1 MSQPLLFHA
10 VLKSLPELEE
20 LSVWTGLTHLPDLK
34 PADLGHVSGLKLGGL
49 AHASFLTDMLTC
61 VGPQL
66 ASLKLETIYFDVP
79 IDQLALAC
87 PALEELSI
95 VNARAA
101 LSSLPPH
108 EVSRQKTLTRLKL
121 VYLFLV
127 QYTDTQYTALHYILK
142 QATSLES
149 LQVTGTPYLTDA
161 CVESILNMNP
171 LSRLKRFV
179 LTHPVSQE
187 QPLLGV
193 PLTGSSVT
201 RLHRSCPELQCIGD
215 LKYWALSPI
224 QRRKLSTELGCTLSI
239 TR

>member
-1 MSQPLLFHA
+1 VSQPLLFHA
-10 VLKSLPELEE
+10 VLKALPELED
-20 LSVWTGLTHLPDLK
+20 LSVWTALTHLPDLK
-34 PADLGHVSGLKLGGL
+34 PTDLGRVSGLKLGGL
-49 AHASFLTDMLTC
+49 AHASFLLDTLGC
-61 VGPQL
+61 LGPQL
-66 ASLKLETIYFDVP
+66 VSLKLETIYFDVP
-79 IDQLALAC
+79 IDTVALAC

-101 LSSLPPH
+101 LSAAA
-108 EVSRQKTLTRLKL
+108 VGRQKQRTLERLKL

-161 CVESILNMNP
+161 CVESILKMNP

-187 QPLLGV
+187 PPLGV
-193 PLTGSSVT
+193 PLTGSTVT